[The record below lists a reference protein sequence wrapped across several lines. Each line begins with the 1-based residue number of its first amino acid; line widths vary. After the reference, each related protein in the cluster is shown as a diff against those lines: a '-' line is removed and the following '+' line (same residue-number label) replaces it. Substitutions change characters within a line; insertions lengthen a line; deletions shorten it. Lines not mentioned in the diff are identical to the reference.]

1 DTYRQQLQFSPLL
14 SSLGY
19 AVTGTDGGAL
29 LISGNSNLVY
39 LVTGGEGSYPSSI
52 ADYPALDAYKAVV
65 LDSGK
70 SLNVALS
77 GAPDNGEGLHVRN
90 LVGLEGSSL

>member
-1 DTYRQQLQFSPLL
+1 M
-14 SSLGY
+14 
-19 AVTGTDGGAL
+19 

-90 LVGLEGSSL
+90 LVGLEGSSLEGHQLRHD

>member
-1 DTYRQQLQFSPLL
+1 MCIRDR
-14 SSLGY
+14 
-19 AVTGTDGGAL
+19 
-29 LISGNSNLVY
+29 VY

-77 GAPDNGEGLHVRN
+77 GAPDNGEAVSYTHLGAWMPGRFN
-90 LVGLEGSSL
+90 RW

>member
-1 DTYRQQLQFSPLL
+1 MCIRDS
-14 SSLGY
+14 
-19 AVTGTDGGAL
+19 
-29 LISGNSNLVY
+29 
-39 LVTGGEGSYPSSI
+39 SYPSSI

-77 GAPDNGEGLHVRN
+77 GAPDNGEGLHVRKD
-90 LVGLEGSSL
+90 VYKRQVTMHSVEPGV

>member
-1 DTYRQQLQFSPLL
+1 MYKRQ
-14 SSLGY
+14 
-19 AVTGTDGGAL
+19 
-29 LISGNSNLVY
+29 
-39 LVTGGEGSYPSSI
+39 

-77 GAPDNGEGLHVRN
+77 GAPANGDGLHVRN
-90 LVGLEGSSL
+90 LVGLEGSSLRVTNSDMTENAIVILDLSLIHI